1 MAVIASASITLTS
14 ITDVASTTRY
24 YKLQSSTL
32 AKPAKP
38 TAKPPSGW
46 TTTEPTY
53 AAVATSSLYTCDLT
67 VFSDG
72 TYAYSDVSLSSSYEA
87 AKDAYNQAIEAAKT
101 ASNYMEY
108 TSAGLDVGNK
118 ASGKW
123 TGFRTRMAESA
134 FQVLDAAGAVLASY
148 GASVVELGRSTKTA
162 VIKLCGGIGEM
173 AGAVGGT
180 RDLFKISS
188 NGDLWIKG
196 YGVTVEG
203 DHLELVGTVGATVNG
218 RSVPGMESSDGYWGL
233 VAPDGSASAYVRT
246 TSSGII
252 PYKSGGASSIGTA
265 GWPFNSIYGKA
276 VYVDGVSL
284 ATTVSD
290 SGWKWLKGPYGT
302 DKRGVKYRLKG
313 GVVYI
318 VADLD
323 GDSNITVTGGGT
335 SLGTLPEGYR
345 PTSTILSA
353 CTGKSNNLGQLR
365 VTSEGVV
372 TAFLFGSNS
381 VYFAS
386 SLTYPVG

>member
-1 MAVIASASITLTS
+1 MAVIASASITLTA

-203 DHLELVGTVGATVNG
+203 DHLELVGGSSATINGTGLSLLAYPVGAVYQSFDPTSPAALFGGTWAQITG
-218 RSVPGMESSDGYWGL
+218 RFLYCTTGTDTG
-233 VAPDGSASAYVRT
+233 GSNTHTLT
-246 TSSGII
+246 TSQLPAHTHSLAGNYTKVGWSGTSPDAVFTTAKYSNFGSFGGQRAYDTTDGDGRQVIGNSG
-252 PYKSGGASSIGTA
+252 SGGAHNNMPAYQGVYAWRRTA
-265 GWPFNSIYGKA
+265 
-276 VYVDGVSL
+276 
-284 ATTVSD
+284 
-290 SGWKWLKGPYGT
+290 
-302 DKRGVKYRLKG
+302 
-313 GVVYI
+313 
-318 VADLD
+318 
-323 GDSNITVTGGGT
+323 
-335 SLGTLPEGYR
+335 
-345 PTSTILSA
+345 
-353 CTGKSNNLGQLR
+353 
-365 VTSEGVV
+365 
-372 TAFLFGSNS
+372 
-381 VYFAS
+381 
-386 SLTYPVG
+386 

>member
-118 ASGKW
+118 ISGVW
-123 TGFRTRMAESA
+123 SGLRSRMAAGA
-134 FQVLDAAGAVLASY
+134 FQVLNAAGTVLSSF
-148 GASVVELGRSTKTA
+148 GADLVE
-162 VIKLCGGIGEM
+162 IG
-173 AGAVGGT
+173 
-180 RDLFKISS
+180 K
-188 NGDLWIKG
+188 N
-196 YGVTVEG
+196 
-203 DHLELVGTVGATVNG
+203 
-218 RSVPGMESSDGYWGL
+218 
-233 VAPDGSASAYVRT
+233 SASAVIRFCAGKLDMGYNSANGGYSYVSAPGSIT
-246 TSSGII
+246 VHSKNGGAVSLGIEKDGIMTDWGVGVNSSGI
-252 PYKSGGASSIGTA
+252 ARVV
-265 GWPFNSIYGKA
+265 GKEVQLDGKLA
-276 VYVDGVSL
+276 VNGVAFAPL
-284 ATTVSD
+284 AAD

-323 GDSNITVTGGGT
+323 GDSNITVTDGGT
-335 SLGTLPEGYR
+335 SLGTLPAGYR
-345 PTSTILSA
+345 PASTILAA
-353 CTGKSNNLGQLR
+353 CTGKGNNLGQLR
-365 VTSEGVV
+365 VTSAGVV
-372 TAFLFGSNS
+372 TAWLFGSNS

>member
-87 AKDAYNQAIEAAKT
+87 AKDAYNHAIEAAKT

-108 TSAGLDVGNK
+108 TSSGLDVGNK
-118 ASGKW
+118 TSGKW
-123 TGFRTRMAESA
+123 AGFRTRMASTA

-148 GASVVELGRSTKTA
+148 GASVVELGKNAKTA
-162 VIKLCGGIGEM
+162 VVKLCGGIGEI
-173 AGAVGGT
+173 AGSVGAT
-180 RDLFKISS
+180 RDLLKVSS

-203 DHLELVGTVGATVNG
+203 DHLELVGGSSATING
-218 RSVPGMESSDGYWGL
+218 TGL
-233 VAPDGSASAYVRT
+233 
-246 TSSGII
+246 
-252 PYKSGGASSIGTA
+252 
-265 GWPFNSIYGKA
+265 
-276 VYVDGVSL
+276 SL
-284 ATTVSD
+284 LA
-290 SGWKWLKGPYGT
+290 
-302 DKRGVKYRLKG
+302 
-313 GVVYI
+313 
-318 VADLD
+318 
-323 GDSNITVTGGGT
+323 
-335 SLGTLPEGYR
+335 
-345 PTSTILSA
+345 
-353 CTGKSNNLGQLR
+353 
-365 VTSEGVV
+365 
-372 TAFLFGSNS
+372 
-381 VYFAS
+381 
-386 SLTYPVG
+386 YPVGAVYQSFDPTSPAALFGGTWAQITGRFLYCTTGTDTGGSNTHTLTASQMPPHAHTLAGNYTKVGWSGTSPDAVFTMAKYGNFGSFGGQRAYDMLDANNRQVIGDSGGGGSHNNMPAYQGVYAWRRTA

>member
-1 MAVIASASITLTS
+1 MAVIASASITLTA

-118 ASGKW
+118 ISGVW
-123 TGFRTRMAESA
+123 SGFRTRMASTA

-148 GASVVELGRSTKTA
+148 GASVIELGKDMTGAAIKMSGGKATIRYEPGTKYTIYESAGSVALLANSGSAMIGCGSTA
-162 VIKLCGGIGEM
+162 S
-173 AGAVGGT
+173 AAS
-180 RDLFKISS
+180 D
-188 NGDLWIKG
+188 
-196 YGVTVEG
+196 YGVGMIGSKAVVKGASVE
-203 DHLELVGTVGATVNG
+203 VNG
-218 RSVPGMESSDGYWGL
+218 ANLVP
-233 VAPDGSASAYVRT
+233 
-246 TSSGII
+246 
-252 PYKSGGASSIGTA
+252 TA
-265 GWPFNSIYGKA
+265 A
-276 VYVDGVSL
+276 
-284 ATTVSD
+284 D
-290 SGWKWLKGPYGT
+290 SGWKWLNGPYGT
-302 DKRGVKYRLKG
+302 DKQGVKYRIRL

-318 VADLD
+318 VADLG
-323 GDSNITVTGGGT
+323 GDSGITVTSGGT

-353 CTGKSNNLGQLR
+353 CTGKSNNLGQFR
-365 VTSEGVV
+365 VTSAGVV

-381 VYFAS
+381 AYFAS